1 MDGGRKADQ
10 SSIERPRRFQWPWA
24 DIIMRILV
32 WLILGIAINT
42 FPPFIAFI
50 IGAGDP
56 RAGGHTSLT
65 GVLSSGDL
73 LIATTAILPPALADL
88 AISAR
93 RARRARI
100 IIIAFGAL
108 VSLASLMIYCFA
120 FVNYLSQESHQSV
133 VAKNL
138 SPDLVA
144 KLSVG
149 FFLSAVVLGSICT
162 AFLAAGDEQAPD
174 ERPKSGG

>member
-1 MDGGRKADQ
+1 MDGGREADQ
-10 SSIERPRRFQWPWA
+10 SSIERPGRFQWPWA

-88 AISAR
+88 QT
-93 RARRARI
+93 
-100 IIIAFGAL
+100 F
-108 VSLASLMIYCFA
+108 
-120 FVNYLSQESHQSV
+120 N
-133 VAKNL
+133 
-138 SPDLVA
+138 
-144 KLSVG
+144 
-149 FFLSAVVLGSICT
+149 
-162 AFLAAGDEQAPD
+162 
-174 ERPKSGG
+174 